1 MVAVRRRTILAVLVI
16 IPLLA
21 AAAVTYVAQAGAG
34 DEWACDAFATTS
46 FTLAGETGGLAD
58 PEAALREGVEILAQ
72 DGVAD
77 GSAMLAALER
87 RSGPDRLD
95 PTSGELFL
103 DGKVRVQF
111 GLSKLTDGT
120 WALGR
125 MKYCPGIGDVGAP
138 SPSGG

>member
-1 MVAVRRRTILAVLVI
+1 MVAVRRRRILAVLVI

-21 AAAVTYVAQAGAG
+21 AAAVIATAQAGG
-34 DEWACDAFATTS
+34 DEWACDVFATTS

-58 PEAALREGVEILAQ
+58 PEAALREGVEFLSQ

-77 GSAMLAALER
+77 TSVMLAALER
-87 RSGPDRLD
+87 RSGPDRFD
-95 PTSGELFL
+95 PTTGELFL

-125 MKYCPGIGDVGAP
+125 MKYCPGRGDVGSP